1 MVINEDSEMINY
13 SFYIQTDFKKHQD
26 VDIKLKEV
34 QSVLKQLAVKL
45 QTYLRINLDNFSKR
59 FIKFQRF

>member
-1 MVINEDSEMINY
+1 MIDY
-13 SFYIQTDFKKHQD
+13 SLYIQTDFKKHQD

-59 FIKFQRF
+59 FIKFDRFLD